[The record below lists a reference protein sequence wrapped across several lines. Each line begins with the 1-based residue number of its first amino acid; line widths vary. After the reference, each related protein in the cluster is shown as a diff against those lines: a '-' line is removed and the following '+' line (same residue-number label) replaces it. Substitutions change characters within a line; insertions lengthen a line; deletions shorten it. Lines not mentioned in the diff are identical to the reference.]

1 MSDAVF
7 WGIAAFMVASG
18 LLVVFS
24 ESLFRSAFF
33 LALAFSGFGMLYFL
47 LGAPLVGAI
56 QILIYAGA
64 VTMLLMFVIML
75 TRQDGGQQQGLIGR
89 MRSLT
94 GFHIFA
100 AALCAALLFALAGQ
114 LSAVRWRTAEA
125 VPGYDAAA
133 AEAAAAAR
141 QGVSELLFGQFA
153 FAFEVTGV
161 LLLAALI
168 GAVVLAR
175 TDDAPGG
182 PGEGTGGSG
191 GGAR

>member
-1 MSDAVF
+1 MSDAAF

-24 ESLFRSAFF
+24 GSLFRSAFF
-33 LALAFSGFGMLYFL
+33 LALAFSGFGMLYFML
-47 LGAPLVGAI
+47 DAQLVGAI

-75 TRQDGGQQQGLIGR
+75 TRQDGGQQPGLMGR
-89 MRSLT
+89 MRSLK
-94 GFHIFA
+94 GFQLFS

-114 LSAVRWRTAEA
+114 LGAARWRTAEA
-125 VPGYDAAA
+125 VPGYDAS
-133 AEAAAAAR
+133 AAAA
-141 QGVSELLFGQFA
+141 QPGISDLLFGQFA
-153 FAFEVTGV
+153 FAFEVVGV

-175 TDDAPGG
+175 TDDAAD
-182 PGEGTGGSG
+182 TAVADSKNR

>member
-1 MSDAVF
+1 MSDLVF
-7 WGIAAFMVASG
+7 WGIAAFMVLSG

-24 ESLFRSAFF
+24 QSLFRSAFF
-33 LALAFSGFGMLYFL
+33 LALAFAGFGMLYFM

-75 TRQDGGQQQGLIGR
+75 TRQDGEERAGLVGR
-89 MRSLT
+89 LRSLT
-94 GFHIFA
+94 LFKVFA
-100 AALCAALLFALAGQ
+100 GALCAALLFALVSQ
-114 LSAVRWRTAEA
+114 LGAVRWRTAEA

-133 AEAAAAAR
+133 TAAQPDLSA
-141 QGVSELLFGQFA
+141 LLFGQFA
-153 FAFEVTGV
+153 FAFEVAGV

-175 TDDAPGG
+175 TDDAADGDAG
-182 PGEGTGGSG
+182 D
-191 GGAR
+191 ARGDAR

>member
-1 MSDAVF
+1 MSDLVF
-7 WGIAAFMVASG
+7 WGIAAFMVLSG

-24 ESLFRSAFF
+24 QSLFRSAFF
-33 LALAFSGFGMLYFL
+33 LALAFAGFGMLYFM

-75 TRQDGGQQQGLIGR
+75 TRQDGEERAGLVGR
-89 MRSLT
+89 LRSLT
-94 GFHIFA
+94 LFKVFSG
-100 AALCAALLFALAGQ
+100 ALCAALLFALVSQ
-114 LSAVRWRTAEA
+114 LGAVRWRTAEA

-133 AEAAAAAR
+133 AAAAAQPDLSA
-141 QGVSELLFGQFA
+141 LLFGQFA
-153 FAFEVTGV
+153 FAFEVVGV

-175 TDDAPGG
+175 TDDAAD
-182 PGEGTGGSG
+182 GEVGNAGD
-191 GGAR
+191 ARGDAR